1 MGMRVLLLL
10 LEGKANFEGTGTITL
25 PTAVVIE
32 QAPTDLKERFN
43 AIESFDLSGLKN
55 LEGRWACVSLE
66 NCS

>member
-1 MGMRVLLLL
+1 MGMRVFLLLL
-10 LEGKANFEGTGTITL
+10 KGKANFEGTGTITL
-25 PTAVVIE
+25 PSDDDIK
-32 QAPTDLKERFN
+32 QAPADLKERFN